1 MGKPQRLLISF
12 LNLTYQYISKPILF
26 LIDSESIHEAMTSLG
41 EIFGKSLLAKKII
54 AKLLQFT
61 DPRLKQNLAGIAFN
75 NPVGLSAGFDYE
87 AKLTQLL
94 PCLDFG
100 FATVG
105 TITHLPYEGN
115 PKPRL
120 GRLPKSHS
128 IMVNKGFKNLGAKKI
143 ITKLKDLNFNFPLG
157 VSIGRTNSPQLQTP
171 KQGIK
176 DIISAFILFEKAKVK
191 NSYYELN
198 ISCPNLLGKEINF
211 YSPADLTALLTA
223 IDQLNI
229 RKPIFIKMPIVKTNS
244 EILEMLEIITK
255 FNITGLI
262 FGNLQTNRKDPAF
275 DPDEV
280 AKFKVGNFSG
290 KSTEKRSNELIK
302 LTYQKYKKRFVIIGC
317 GGIFSAE
324 DAYKKIK
331 LGASLVQLITGM
343 IFKGPQLISQIN
355 LDLADLLE
363 RDNFTNIAE
372 AVGVESLEK

>member
-143 ITKLKDLNFNFPLG
+143 ITKLKDL
-157 VSIGRTNSPQLQTP
+157 
-171 KQGIK
+171 
-176 DIISAFILFEKAKVK
+176 
-191 NSYYELN
+191 
-198 ISCPNLLGKEINF
+198 
-211 YSPADLTALLTA
+211 
-223 IDQLNI
+223 
-229 RKPIFIKMPIVKTNS
+229 
-244 EILEMLEIITK
+244 
-255 FNITGLI
+255 
-262 FGNLQTNRKDPAF
+262 
-275 DPDEV
+275 
-280 AKFKVGNFSG
+280 
-290 KSTEKRSNELIK
+290 
-302 LTYQKYKKRFVIIGC
+302 
-317 GGIFSAE
+317 
-324 DAYKKIK
+324 
-331 LGASLVQLITGM
+331 
-343 IFKGPQLISQIN
+343 
-355 LDLADLLE
+355 
-363 RDNFTNIAE
+363 
-372 AVGVESLEK
+372 